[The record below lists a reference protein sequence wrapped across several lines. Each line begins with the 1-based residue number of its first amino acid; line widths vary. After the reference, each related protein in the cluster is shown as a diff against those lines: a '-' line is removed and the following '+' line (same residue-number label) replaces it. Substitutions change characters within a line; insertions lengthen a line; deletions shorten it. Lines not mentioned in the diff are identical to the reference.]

1 MNVNSVAKNR
11 KVGHF
16 AVRWDSYYSD
26 EVFEKNAS
34 FGDSKLFVTKNDPL
48 SRFVPT
54 SEVLLLM
61 GVNGVEKVPVSGFQV
76 VALPEISNPHMFFKS
91 LWCQRSARVYVHI
104 YVKHIT
110 EELLSLLFNSPKT
123 LSMCEALTLIYV
135 SAKLEKIGTAV
146 EHKSGKVAMFEEPY
160 SRDALEK
167 LSKKVADYTAKFPDE
182 IKTFSD

>member
-1 MNVNSVAKNR
+1 MNNNGAAK
-11 KVGHF
+11 KPHVGHF

-26 EVFEKNAS
+26 EVFEQKAS
-34 FGDSKLFVTKNDPL
+34 FGDSKLFVPKNDPL
-48 SRFVPT
+48 SRIMPT

-61 GVNGVEKVPVSGFQV
+61 GVNGVEKVVSNGFQV

-110 EELLSLLFNSPKT
+110 DELLTQLFNSRQT
-123 LSMCEALTLIYV
+123 LSMCEALTLIYT

-160 SRDALEK
+160 SRDALAI
-167 LSKKVADYTAKFPDE
+167 LSKKVADYTEKFPDQ
-182 IKTFSD
+182 IKTFCD